1 MVQKVKPQIDK
12 QWLEVLAP
20 AFNST
25 SFLELEQFL
34 KAEKQAGK
42 TIYPAEN
49 EIYNA
54 FNLVPFS
61 QVKCVIIGQDPYHGP
76 GQAHGLCFSVRKGVK
91 PPPSLKNIFK
101 ELQNDLGLQ
110 IPGHGQLTQWAG
122 QGILMLNAV
131 LTVEYKR
138 PASHKKIGWES
149 FTDYAIQ
156 QVSDKLENVVF
167 LLWGKFAQGKK
178 ELINS
183 EKHLVLE
190 AAHPSP
196 FSANAGF
203 FGCRHF
209 SKCNKYL
216 QQFGKQ
222 PINWQ
227 ID

>member
-1 MVQKVKPQIDK
+1 MVQKVNPQIDK
-12 QWLEVLAP
+12 EWLEVLTP

-25 SFLELEQFL
+25 SFLELKQFL

-42 TIYPAEN
+42 TIYPAGN
-49 EIYNA
+49 EIFNA
-54 FNLVPFS
+54 FNLTPFS

-76 GQAHGLCFSVRKGVK
+76 GQAHGLCFSVRKGVN
-91 PPPSLKNIFK
+91 PPPSLKNIYK

-110 IPGHGQLTQWAG
+110 IPGHGELTQWAE

-131 LTVEYKR
+131 LTVEHKS
-138 PASHKKIGWES
+138 PASHQKKGWEI

-196 FSANAGF
+196 YSANAGF

-209 SKCNKYL
+209 SICNKYL